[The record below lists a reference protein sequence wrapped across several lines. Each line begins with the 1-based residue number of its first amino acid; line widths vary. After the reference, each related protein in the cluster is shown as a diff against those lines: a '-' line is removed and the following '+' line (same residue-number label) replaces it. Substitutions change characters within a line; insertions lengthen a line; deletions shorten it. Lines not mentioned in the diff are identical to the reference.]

1 MEKLLKAVNI
11 TKQYKDTKAL
21 NNVSLTIEPGKIY
34 GLLGRNGAGKTTLLS
49 ALTSQISVTSGEV
62 TYGGENVWENEKA
75 LSDICFSR
83 EINPVTF
90 LGPNNLKVKDYLNAA
105 KAYLPHWDNDYAEKL
120 VKEFGLEQKK
130 KVSKLSK
137 GMMSMLTI
145 VIAMASMAP
154 ITMLDEPVA
163 GLDVVAR
170 ELFYKLLIEDYTK
183 TNRTFIVSTH
193 IIEEAADAI
202 EEIIL
207 MDKGTI
213 MHQGNTVDFI
223 NSYWLISGKD
233 TVIDEILPKFEV
245 IRSESMGRSKSICVK
260 SDYDTAEKICSSYDV
275 DISALS
281 LQKIFVYLTE
291 GEKSVL

>member
-1 MEKLLKAVNI
+1 MSELKAINI
-11 TKQYKDTKAL
+11 TKQYTDTTAL
-21 NNVSLTIEPGKIY
+21 DNITLSIAPGKIY

-49 ALTSQISVTSGEV
+49 ALTAQIKLTSGEV
-62 TYGGENVWENEKA
+62 LYNDETIWENENA
-75 LSDICFSR
+75 LKNLCFSR

-90 LGPNNLKVKDYLNAA
+90 MGPNNLKVKDYLAA
-105 KAYLPHWDNDYAEKL
+105 AEAYLPYWDKEYADSLIK
-120 VKEFGLEQKK
+120 KFQLEPKK

-145 VIAMASMAP
+145 VIAMASKAP

-170 ELFYKLLIEDYTK
+170 ESFYKILLEDYTK

-207 MDKGTI
+207 MDKGKI
-213 MHQGNTVDFI
+213 LCQENTVDFI
-223 NSYWLISGKD
+223 NSYFLITGKD
-233 TVIDEILPKFEV
+233 STIDEISNKFKV
-245 IRSESMGRSKSICVK
+245 IHTDSMGRSKSICVN
-260 SDYDTAEKICSSYDV
+260 SDYDTAKKLCQGYDV
-275 DISALS
+275 DIASLS

-291 GEKSVL
+291 GEKEAL